1 MAATAVKT
9 APGAYRS
16 PAPATE
22 RGSTRVP
29 AKVVARIAEQAA
41 FEVRG
46 IGSAAGGVLG
56 VGARRDFDS
65 RPTVDAEVYGNTVVL
80 RLDVG
85 ITFPAHLGS
94 ALTELRSHVFDR
106 VQELTGLVV
115 GRVDVTVSWLHS
127 SSTRVRRDLL

>member
-9 APGAYRS
+9 ASGATGS
-16 PAPATE
+16 STPATE
-22 RGSTRVP
+22 RGATTVP

-46 IGSAAGGVLG
+46 VGSAAGGVLG

-65 RPTVDAEVYGNTVVL
+65 RPSVDAEVYGGTVVL

-85 ITFPAHLGS
+85 VTFPAHLAS
-94 ALTELRSHVFDR
+94 VLTELRRHVSAR
-106 VQELTGLVV
+106 VEELTGLSV
-115 GRVDVTVSWLHS
+115 GQIDVTVSWLRPA
-127 SSTRVRRDLL
+127 STSARRELL